1 MTTGEI
7 FDQLARRLQ
16 ANPAKFQGVNAT
28 FQFRLTGED
37 GGSYHVTVAGD
48 DVTVEAGEAAA
59 AGCTVTMA
67 AADFKAMV
75 AGQLNP
81 VAAFMGGKL
90 RLDGDMALA
99 MKLQSLLK

>member
-16 ANPAKFQGVNAT
+16 ANPAKLQGVTAT

-37 GGSYHVTVAGD
+37 GGTYHVTVAGD
-48 DVTVEAGEAAA
+48 AVTVKEGESAAA
-59 AGCTVTMA
+59 SCTVTMV

-75 AGQLNP
+75 SGELNP